1 MSTATNLIPLST
13 GGPLTGRIVSVSSVI
28 GETGS
33 IGQANYAASKSGLF
47 GLTKSLAR
55 EALFMLGRAERPP
68 GDGIGLT
75 VNGVTPGYVATD
87 MLATIP
93 EKVLDRLCTQIP
105 MGRLGKPE
113 EVARVV
119 AFLAADES
127 AYITGQIWS
136 VNGGPDM

>member
-13 GGPLTGRIVSVSSVI
+13 GGPLTGRVTE
-28 GETGS
+28 GTRGTGAAIS
-33 IGQANYAASKSGLF
+33 RRLAADGGQ
-47 GLTKSLAR
+47 
-55 EALFMLGRAERPP
+55 
-68 GDGIGLT
+68 
-75 VNGVTPGYVATD
+75 VA
-87 MLATIP
+87 
-93 EKVLDRLCTQIP
+93 

-136 VNGGPDM
+136 VNGGLDM